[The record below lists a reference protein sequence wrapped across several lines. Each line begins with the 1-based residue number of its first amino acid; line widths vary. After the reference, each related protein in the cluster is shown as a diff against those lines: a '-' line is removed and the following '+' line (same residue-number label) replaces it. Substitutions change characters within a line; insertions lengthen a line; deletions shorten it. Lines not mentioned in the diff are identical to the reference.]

1 MFVKI
6 ESLAESISKVSGT
19 AIVIDVLRAFST
31 AVVAF
36 EHGVEKI
43 IMVEEVE
50 QALDIQKN
58 GLADISMGE
67 VDGIKPDGFNFGNSP
82 FELSNSQIQG
92 AILVQSTRAG
102 TPGVARASKA
112 GASTIFAAS
121 LMNASATSDLVKSL
135 ECESV
140 TIFAM
145 GAWGTTRSDEDEQC
159 ALYIRNLLQGRK
171 PDHQS
176 VINLVRAGEEAQKYG
191 DPSQPQYHPK
201 DLDIALNIDSANF
214 AIRIEETDGLLVA
227 KPVKV

>member
-6 ESLAESISKVSGT
+6 ESLTESIFKLSGT
-19 AIVIDVLRAFST
+19 VIVIDVLRAFST

-67 VDGIKPDGFNFGNSP
+67 VDGIKPDAFNFGNSP

-92 AILVQSTRAG
+92 SILVQSTRAG
-102 TPGVARASKA
+102 TTGVERASKA

-135 ECESV
+135 KCDSV

-214 AIRIEETDGLLVA
+214 AIRIKETDGLLVA

>member
-19 AIVIDVLRAFST
+19 VIVIDVLRAFST

-67 VDGIKPDGFNFGNSP
+67 VDGIKPDAFNFGNSP

-102 TPGVARASKA
+102 TTGVERASKA

-135 ECESV
+135 KCDSV

-159 ALYIRNLLQGRK
+159 ALYIRNLLQDRQ
-171 PDHQS
+171 PDPQS

-191 DPSQPQYHPK
+191 DSSQPQYHPK

>member
-6 ESLAESISKVSGT
+6 ESLTESIFKVSGT
-19 AIVIDVLRAFST
+19 VIVIDVLRAFST

-36 EHGVEKI
+36 AHGVEKI

-67 VDGIKPDGFNFGNSP
+67 VDGIKPDAFNFGNSP

-102 TPGVARASKA
+102 TTGVERASKA

-135 ECESV
+135 KWEPV

-159 ALYIRNLLQGRK
+159 ALYIRNLLQDRQ
-171 PDHQS
+171 PDPQS
-176 VINLVRAGEEAQKYG
+176 VINLVRVGEEAQKYG
-191 DPSQPQYHPK
+191 DSNQPQYHPK

-214 AIRIEETDGLLVA
+214 AIRIKETDGLLVA

>member
-6 ESLAESISKVSGT
+6 ESLTESISKVSGT
-19 AIVIDVLRAFST
+19 VIVIDVLRAFST

-67 VDGIKPDGFNFGNSP
+67 VDGIKPDAFNFGNSP

-102 TPGVARASKA
+102 TTGVERASKA

-135 ECESV
+135 KCDSV

-201 DLDIALNIDSANF
+201 DLDIALNLSLIH
-214 AIRIEETDGLLVA
+214 I
-227 KPVKV
+227 

>member
-50 QALDIQKN
+50 QALYIQKN

-92 AILVQSTRAG
+92 STLVQSTRAG
-102 TPGVARASKA
+102 TTGVERASKA

-135 ECESV
+135 KCKYV

-176 VINLVRAGEEAQKYG
+176 VINLVRVGEEAQKYG
-191 DPSQPQYHPK
+191 DPSQPQYLPK

-214 AIRIEETDGLLVA
+214 AKQRKSST
-227 KPVKV
+227 

>member
-6 ESLAESISKVSGT
+6 ESLTESIFKLSGT
-19 AIVIDVLRAFST
+19 VIVIDVLRAFST

-36 EHGVEKI
+36 QNGVEKI

-50 QALDIQKN
+50 QALAIQKN
-58 GLADISMGE
+58 GFADISMGE
-67 VDGIKPDGFNFGNSP
+67 VEGKKPDGFDFGNSP
-82 FELSNSQIQG
+82 FQLSNANIRG
-92 AILVQSTRAG
+92 ATLVQSTRAG
-102 TPGVARASKA
+102 TTGVERASKA

-135 ECESV
+135 KCEPV

-159 ALYIRNLLQGRK
+159 ALYIRNLLQDRQ
-171 PDHQS
+171 PDPQS
-176 VINLVRAGEEAQKYG
+176 VINLVRVGEEAQKYG
-191 DPSQPQYHPK
+191 DSNQPQYHPK

>member
-1 MFVKI
+1 LLVKI
-6 ESLAESISKVSGT
+6 ESLTESISKVSGT

-92 AILVQSTRAG
+92 ATVVQSTRAG
-102 TPGVARASKA
+102 TTGVEKASKA

-121 LMNASATSDLVKSL
+121 LMNASATSDLVKVSK
-135 ECESV
+135 CESV

-159 ALYIRNLLQGRK
+159 ALYIRNLLQGRT
-171 PDHQS
+171 PDYQS
-176 VINLVRAGEEAQKYG
+176 VVNLVRAGEEAQKYG
-191 DPSQPQYHPK
+191 DSQQPQYHPK

>member
-67 VDGIKPDGFNFGNSP
+67 VDGIKPDAFNFGNSP

-102 TPGVARASKA
+102 TTGVERASKA

-135 ECESV
+135 KCESV

-159 ALYIRNLLQGRK
+159 ALYIRNLLQDRQ
-171 PDHQS
+171 PDPQS

-191 DPSQPQYHPK
+191 DSSQPQYHPK

>member
-1 MFVKI
+1 MLVKI
-6 ESLAESISKVSGT
+6 ESLTESISKVSGT

-92 AILVQSTRAG
+92 ATVVQSTRAG
-102 TPGVARASKA
+102 TTGVEKASKA

-121 LMNASATSDLVKSL
+121 LMNASATSDLVKVSK
-135 ECESV
+135 CESV

-159 ALYIRNLLQGRK
+159 ALYIRNLLQGRT
-171 PDHQS
+171 PDYQS
-176 VINLVRAGEEAQKYG
+176 VVNLVRAGEEAQKYG
-191 DPSQPQYHPK
+191 DSQQPQYHPK